1 MKKIWIVDDDDE
13 MSRAVS
19 LMLKVLDCEATS
31 FLNAR
36 AAAQAL
42 MTGRKPDALL
52 LDISMP
58 EVSGLDLLEF
68 LRRNQA
74 WKRLPV
80 IMLTSE
86 ASEVTIDQAMTIGA
100 DGYLTKPVVVEE
112 LEAMLA
118 NVFHKKSK
126 G

>member
-19 LMLKVLDCEATS
+19 LMLKVLDYEATS

-42 MTGRKPDALL
+42 MSGRRPDALL